1 MPPLPE
7 NFSGERSGRNQKWF
21 LSSDLPDPH
30 THAPPPPPAAATPSP
45 HHHHVTTAAPPSHH
59 RGLLQPLPSTPSLR
73 LRHHLHSGTAAAAQP
88 LRGCL
93 FL

>member
-1 MPPLPE
+1 MPPPPE
-7 NFSGERSGRNQKWF
+7 NFSDERSGRNKKWF

-30 THAPPPPPAAATPSP
+30 THAPPPPPAAATPSS
-45 HHHHVTTAAPPSHH
+45 PSHH
-59 RGLLQPLPSTPSLR
+59 RDLLQPLPSTPSLR
-73 LRHHLHSGTAAAAQP
+73 LRHHLYSGTAAAALP